1 LKIARRAAL
10 EAELRNLIAE
20 IEADKKINKED
31 PKRSCSS
38 LD

>member
-20 IEADKKINKED
+20 IEADKKNQQR
-31 PKRSCSS
+31 RSKKK
-38 LD
+38 LQQP